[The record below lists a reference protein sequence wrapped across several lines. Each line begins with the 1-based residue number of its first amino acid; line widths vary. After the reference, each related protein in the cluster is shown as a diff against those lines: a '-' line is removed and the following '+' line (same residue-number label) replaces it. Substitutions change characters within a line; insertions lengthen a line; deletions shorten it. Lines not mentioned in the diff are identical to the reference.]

1 MRTTV
6 TLLGLCGTLIAAGV
20 AHASSPGH
28 VGNWAYEDASL
39 YIGVALERDG
49 TCKVVEVAKRDD
61 GLGFHCKYS
70 EREGRVQITEIWDS
84 AGVRQDASTFK
95 MNFQYDGLANALI
108 LDAETPVHLK
118 RVPKLAS
125 ELAKDWPRDW
135 LP

>member
-1 MRTTV
+1 M
-6 TLLGLCGTLIAAGV
+6 LLGLCATLVAAVV
-20 AHASSPGH
+20 AHASSPGY
-28 VGNWAYEDASL
+28 VGNWAYEDANL

-70 EREGRVQITEIWDS
+70 EHTGKVQITEIWDS
-84 AGVRQDASTFK
+84 AGIRQDASAFK
-95 MNFQYDGLANALI
+95 MNFQYDELANVLV
-108 LDAETPVHLK
+108 LEAETPVQLR

-125 ELAKDWPRDW
+125 EWAKDWPRDW